1 MSQLSETFWITFT
14 TMGFAF
20 LTGSLAYAFKS
31 KCSRVKCLGCLEIE
45 RDIEAELEDEIPVQL
60 PQTSNLSVIEPPLTV
75 QPARRLSSSSTR
87 RDSMDVKIAEALQR
101 FQSIHALNV
110 PSPVLTRANSFT
122 S

>member
-1 MSQLSETFWITFT
+1 MSGLSETFWITFT

-45 RDIEAELEDEIPVQL
+45 RDIEAELEDEIPVPL
-60 PQTSNLSVIEPPLTV
+60 PQTSVPSIEPPLTV

-87 RDSMDVKIAEALQR
+87 RESIDAKIVEALQR

-110 PSPVLTRANSFT
+110 PSPVLTRSNSFT

>member
-45 RDIEAELEDEIPVQL
+45 RDIEAELEDTIPVEL
-60 PQTSNLSVIEPPLTV
+60 PQPSNSSVIEP
-75 QPARRLSSSSTR
+75 ARRPSSSSAR
-87 RDSMDVKIAEALQR
+87 RDSMDTKIADALQR

-110 PSPVLTRANSFT
+110 PSPVLTRSNSFT
-122 S
+122 

>member
-1 MSQLSETFWITFT
+1 MSELSETFWITFT

-45 RDIEAELEDEIPVQL
+45 RDIEAELEDDIPVQL
-60 PQTSNLSVIEPPLTV
+60 PQTSVPSIEPPLTV
-75 QPARRLSSSSTR
+75 QPTRRPSSSSTR

-101 FQSIHALNV
+101 FQSINALTA
-110 PSPVLTRANSFT
+110 PTPTLTRTNSFT
-122 S
+122 